1 MNADE
6 RYALLND
13 LPDDYVTA
21 AAGTHRQSRRPLYMI
36 VPAVAACITLLIA
49 AAVYPKLRTEQP
61 ERREEPVYTEATS
74 AVFTTALPEAEPS
87 ASTAAQTVQTV
98 QTTVSAV
105 VTQTQTAAQSGTAQ
119 PVRQEHVTEQA
130 PPDGE
135 RETVTTYDSYIE
147 VPDTE
152 TQITTANPGRQTSR
166 ADAVQQTVPYQLSKA
181 RAAVPY
187 EESEP
192 IPSTAPTE
200 QPGGSIAP
208 AETVSNPMQTELPV
222 TSVIAPEEAVTATTA
237 VMVLPEEPVPET
249 TALVTESPPQTA
261 PEDPPRPPL
270 TETDGRSCIITPR
283 QPFADV
289 TLTGGVL
296 DSEGRLHLELTGL
309 KSPESA
315 DMTTQIILT
324 LPDAFAARIRYVT
337 AHITA
342 EENETAY
349 AEIAGR
355 TPVIRDNTGQGG

>member
-6 RYALLND
+6 LYTLLND

-21 AAGTHRQSRRPLYMI
+21 AAGTHRQSRRPPYVI

-49 AAVYPKLRTEQP
+49 AAVYPKLRTQQP
-61 ERREEPVYTEATS
+61 ERREDSVYTETA
-74 AVFTTALPEAEPS
+74 AFTTALPEEQEPP
-87 ASTAAQTVQTV
+87 AFTVSQTV

-105 VTQTQTAAQSGTAQ
+105 MTQTQTTAQSGTAQ
-119 PVRQEHVTEQA
+119 PVRQEHVTEQE
-130 PPDGE
+130 PPDGK

-208 AETVSNPMQTELPV
+208 AETVRDPMQTELPV
-222 TSVIAPEEAVTATTA
+222 TSVIAAEETVAVTTA
-237 VMVLPEEPVPET
+237 VTEHGEEPVPET
-249 TALVTESPPQTA
+249 TVPATESPAQTA
-261 PEDPPRPPL
+261 PEEPLRPPL

-309 KSPESA
+309 KSPKSA
-315 DMTTQIILT
+315 GVTTQIILM
-324 LPDAFAARIRYVT
+324 LPDAFAARIRLVT